1 LSDEPTFRGTN
12 PFPEL
17 LLVVLTLSN
26 LVPLAQAGMMALVVL
41 AGVIGWSGLS
51 FGGAGFSCGRAA
63 ADMAQPAVAVRLASD
78 SRDSAPP
85 VFSAPLR
92 HEPVGR
98 VSDLRFQVVAPRVD
112 LA

>member
-51 FGGAGFSCGRAA
+51 FESISMALLVVAA
-63 ADMAQPAVAVRLASD
+63 
-78 SRDSAPP
+78 P
-85 VFSAPLR
+85 VFHVVGPLLTWLNRRWRYDLRLILVTAPL
-92 HEPVGR
+92 
-98 VSDLRFQVVAPRVD
+98 LY
-112 LA
+112 LALLYGTSR